1 MRALSPRTWVLGIS
15 CGISPPFGG
24 LSPISGQVSHIL
36 LTRPP
41 CADTRYCYRA
51 LRTRLACVRHAAS
64 VRSEPGS
71 NSRLNLVA
79 LKIKKPDLPCE
90 TPDPD
95 LQCELFVA
103 RFTHSNRTGS
113 GMSSDCQRAG
123 PPVQQLGVQAI
134 RKYSHPHSP
143 CQPYSPSR
151 SRTHTC
157 ALSEL
162 QKSSTLYSTAESEEQ
177 EQVAFQVARDEE
189 VFSNVL
195 MTILTQPHGDGR
207 IGK

>member
-1 MRALSPRTWVLGIS
+1 MADHPLRPATDHCLGEPLPRQLANRVRDPPETPLRALSPRTWVLGIS

-79 LKIKKPDLPCE
+79 RKIKNPDISLRCRDQ
-90 TPDPD
+90 T
-95 LQCELFVA
+95 LRANFL
-103 RFTHSNRTGS
+103 SLGS
-113 GMSSDCQRAG
+113 LNLTERVLACHPIVKEQAPLSSSWAFRQSESIAIPT
-123 PPVQQLGVQAI
+123 PPVNLI
-134 RKYSHPHSP
+134 RSP
-143 CQPYSPSR
+143 FP
-151 SRTHTC
+151 
-157 ALSEL
+157 
-162 QKSSTLYSTAESEEQ
+162 
-177 EQVAFQVARDEE
+177 
-189 VFSNVL
+189 
-195 MTILTQPHGDGR
+195 
-207 IGK
+207 